1 MTLKLTSEQKAVITA
16 IKKPNAPIIAVNS
29 VSGSG
34 KTSLLQG
41 VVDELKPK
49 NALYI
54 AYNTA
59 IANEATSKF
68 PKNVTCK
75 TTHALAYANTVK
87 PYNLKVETFSYRS
100 IKDKISYEIK
110 LETASYLTGFCLSS
124 ALTVEEFAKTHATSK
139 VIIRLVKKYL
149 DSMQAGKIPVP
160 HEFYLKFYHLLLANK
175 VLVHDEFDLV
185 ALDEAGDLNPV
196 TLAIFELLPAKKKIM
211 VGDENQNIYS
221 FNNTIN
227 GFEVMKD
234 KATIMSM
241 TKSFRVSSKIA
252 EKIERFC
259 QLHLN
264 PKIQFEGIDYTD
276 MSITTSAFISRTN
289 STLIGEMIK
298 LNKQSRPYN
307 LTRSPDQIFKLPLT
321 LIKLKPGVFVSPE
334 FKHLKEDADY
344 YFQHRDSIR
353 HEFATLFSYLLAEH
367 PDDIN
372 LKAAVNLVTKYGSFE
387 IIQAFEFTKK
397 HKSKN
402 HNHTLCTAHSS
413 KGLEFDEVTVGD
425 DINTTLDRFIDISME
440 HRTSEQQEEFR
451 LAYVLFTRAKKVLNN
466 ARHLSTFY
474 LQENKEQ

>member
-1 MTLKLTSEQKAVITA
+1 MTLHLTPEQKAVITA

-41 VVDELKPK
+41 IVDELKPK

-54 AYNTA
+54 AYNAA
-59 IANEATSKF
+59 IANEAASKF
-68 PKNVTCK
+68 PKTVICK

-87 PYNLKVETFSYRS
+87 PYNLKIETFNYRS

-110 LETASYLTGFCLSS
+110 LETASCLSEFCLSS
-124 ALTVEEFAKTHATSK
+124 ALTVDDFIKTRATSK
-139 VIIRLVKKYL
+139 VVAKLVKKYL
-149 DSMQAGKIPVP
+149 DLMQVGRIPVP
-160 HEFYLKFYHLLLANK
+160 HEFYLKFYHLLLAEK
-175 VLVHDEFDLV
+175 VLVHEEFDLV

-227 GFEVMKD
+227 GFELMKD
-234 KATIMSM
+234 KALTMSM

-252 EKIERFC
+252 EKVEQFC

-264 PKIQFEGIDYTD
+264 PKIQFEGVDYDD
-276 MSITTSAFISRTN
+276 MSITTSAYISRTN
-289 STLIGEMIK
+289 STLIGEMIR

-307 LTRSPDQIFKLPLT
+307 LTRPPEQIFKLPLT
-321 LIKLKPGVFVSPE
+321 LIKLKPGTFVSPE
-334 FKHLKEDADY
+334 FKHLQEDTDY

-367 PDDIN
+367 PNDIN
-372 LKAAVNLVTKYGSFE
+372 LKAAVNLVAKYGTSE
-387 IIQAFEFTKK
+387 IIQAFEYAKK

-425 DINTTLDRFIDISME
+425 DMNTTLDRFISTPIE

-451 LAYVLFTRAKKVLNN
+451 LAYVLYTRAKKVLNN
-466 ARHLSTFY
+466 AKHLGVLY
-474 LQENKEQ
+474 LRK